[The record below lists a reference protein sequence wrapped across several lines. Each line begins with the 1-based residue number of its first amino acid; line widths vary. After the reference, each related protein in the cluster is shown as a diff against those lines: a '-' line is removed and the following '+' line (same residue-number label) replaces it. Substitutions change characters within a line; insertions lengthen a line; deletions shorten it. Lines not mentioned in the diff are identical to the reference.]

1 MKKKVLIIEDEQ
13 SLQTVLS
20 DRLQDEGFDIAVAI
34 DGVEGMRK
42 IDEWQPDVIILDM
55 ILPRQDGFTI
65 LETLRRKK
73 VAAEPPI
80 LVLTNLAD
88 EANTQRMRA
97 SLVDKDRVLIKS
109 ATSMNTVIDALQ
121 AMVSED

>member
-1 MKKKVLIIEDEQ
+1 MKKRILIIEDE
-13 SLQTVLS
+13 SALQTVLR
-20 DRLQDEGFDIAVAI
+20 DRLEDEGFDIAVAL
-34 DGVEGMRK
+34 DGIEGMRK
-42 IDEWQPDVIILDM
+42 VHEWGPDIVILDM

-73 VAAEPPI
+73 ISVKPPI

-88 EANTQRMRA
+88 EINIQRIRA

-109 ATSMNTVIDALQ
+109 ATSMNTVVAALKE
-121 AMVSED
+121 MVT

>member
-1 MKKKVLIIEDEQ
+1 MKKKILIIEDEQ
-13 SLQTVLS
+13 SLQTVLR
-20 DRLQDEGFDIAVAI
+20 DRLEDEGFDVAVAL

-42 IDEWQPDVIILDM
+42 VAEQKPAVIILDM
-55 ILPRQDGFTI
+55 ILPRKDGFTI

-73 VAAEPPI
+73 MPNGVPI

-88 EANTQRMRA
+88 ETNTQRMRA

-109 ATSMNTVIDALQ
+109 ATSMNTVVAALKE
-121 AMVSED
+121 MIV